1 MIMKC
6 WLHSVLFSLCIQTV
20 LAQGKPPAIGIVE
33 SVSNDQVLYANGYLY
48 LVESVS
54 KLFSPRTVSDQQFDD
69 NLNQIKRLNLS
80 LYAVNIFIPG
90 ELKLVGPLV
99 DEAAILAYA
108 EGVFK
113 RCQLAQVRLVV
124 WGSGGARRVPEGFDP
139 VEAKKQFIA
148 IARKVAVVAQQY
160 QITLALENLNHTET
174 NFIITLAEALEVVQ
188 QVNHP
193 NFKLCADIYH
203 MLKENEP
210 AAVIEKTKNYLVH
223 CDLAERENRTPP
235 GVQGDD
241 FREYL
246 RALKKV
252 KYHGKIMLEC
262 RWDNLA
268 AQVGPARLYLQK
280 QIDEV
285 WKK

>member
-1 MIMKC
+1 MKC
-6 WLHSVLFSLCIQTV
+6 WLHSVLFLLCIQTV
-20 LAQGKPPAIGIVE
+20 KAQGNPPAIGIVE
-33 SVSNDQVLYANGYLY
+33 NMANDSLLYANGYLH

-54 KLFSPRTVSDQQFDD
+54 KIFSPRTVSDQQFDN
-69 NLNQIKRLNLS
+69 NLNQIKRLKLS
-80 LYAVNIFIPG
+80 MYAVNIFIPG
-90 ELKLVGPLV
+90 ELKVVGPQV
-99 DEAAILAYA
+99 DEAAILAYT
-108 EGVFK
+108 EGVFR
-113 RCQLAQVRLVV
+113 RCQLAQVLLVV

-139 VEAKKQFIA
+139 AEAKKQFIA
-148 IARKVAVVAQQY
+148 IARRVAEVAQRY
-160 QITLALENLNHTET
+160 QTTLALENLNHTET
-174 NFIITLAEALEVVQ
+174 NFITTLSEALDVVQ

-223 CDLAERENRTPP
+223 CDLAERESRTPP

-252 KYHGKIMLEC
+252 RYLGKIMLEC

-268 AQVGPARLYLQK
+268 AQAGPARLNLQE
-280 QIDEV
+280 QINEV
-285 WKK
+285 WEK

>member
-1 MIMKC
+1 MKY
-6 WLHSVLFSLCIQTV
+6 WLYVVLVNVCIQAA
-20 LAQGKPPAIGIVE
+20 LAQEKSPEIGIVE
-33 SVSNDQVLYANGYLY
+33 NLSNDSLLYANGYLH
-48 LVESVS
+48 LVESVG
-54 KLFSPRTVSDQQFDD
+54 KIFSPRTVTDQQFDD
-69 NLNQIKRLNLS
+69 ILKRIKLLKVS
-80 LYAVNIFIPG
+80 LYAMNIFIPG
-90 ELKLVGPLV
+90 ELKVVGPKV
-99 DEAAILAYA
+99 DEATIIAYA

-113 RCQLAQVRLVV
+113 RCQLANVSLVV
-124 WGSGGARRVPEGFDP
+124 WGSGGSRRLPEGFDP
-139 VEAKKQFIA
+139 VEARNQFIT
-148 IARKVAVVAQQY
+148 IARKVAGVAQRY
-160 QITLALENLNHTET
+160 QITLALENLNRTET
-174 NFIITLAEALEVVQ
+174 NFITSLEEALDVVK
-188 QVNHP
+188 QVDHP

-210 AAVIEKTKNYLVH
+210 FAVIKKTKGYLVH

-246 RALKKV
+246 SVLKKI

-262 RWDNLA
+262 RWNNLA
-268 AQVGPARLYLQK
+268 TQAGPARLYLQK